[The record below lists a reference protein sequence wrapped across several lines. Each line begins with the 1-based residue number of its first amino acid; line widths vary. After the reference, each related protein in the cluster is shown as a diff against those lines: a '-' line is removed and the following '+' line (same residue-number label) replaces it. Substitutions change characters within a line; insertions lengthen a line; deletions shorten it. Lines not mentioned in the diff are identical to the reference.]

1 MAKPKDSGN
10 YTCNPSNSDAETA
23 VLHVIHG
30 RFCLQ
35 GNKLVG
41 IEASCYVFVSDNNG
55 LEFVFSGEYSVSAVT
70 SSSQQQA
77 VADYRF
83 LAIVLLFL
91 IGIAT

>member
-30 RFCLQ
+30 RFCLFR
-35 GNKLVG
+35 NKLIR
-41 IEASCYVFVSDNNG
+41 IEATCYVFGSDNNG

-77 VADYRF
+77 VGDYRF
-83 LAIVLLFL
+83 LAIVLLLL
-91 IGIAT
+91 IGMGT